1 MRRYSENRTIEPES
15 EKIDQENKIRIP
27 SKNSRIESN
36 KLTLQTGTL
45 AGVLQ
50 RRSRLSKFEDDSEL

>member
-45 AGVLQ
+45 AGVL
-50 RRSRLSKFEDDSEL
+50 